1 MSGAPIVRTSSRAP
15 HGHARCSRGRPGPEM
30 NGGGTM
36 RFARK
41 SSPVVPA
48 GRELPSSGSI
58 TTLNESGIRSSP
70 RRDVLRDTDAIA
82 VRCVRFVDSCK
93 IRDVRN
99 TEGKNKCYISN
110 LCRKCI
116 YSEQRPVLKHRSTF
130 VSCAMLHATVLKCD
144 NFVSVLNQAP
154 LHLNK
159 NFNNSCYNSLP
170 GIHVQ

>member
-1 MSGAPIVRTSSRAP
+1 
-15 HGHARCSRGRPGPEM
+15 
-30 NGGGTM
+30 M

>member
-1 MSGAPIVRTSSRAP
+1 
-15 HGHARCSRGRPGPEM
+15 
-30 NGGGTM
+30 M

-99 TEGKNKCYISN
+99 TQRGKINAIFQICVENAFTASN
-110 LCRKCI
+110 GQ
-116 YSEQRPVLKHRSTF
+116 Y
-130 VSCAMLHATVLKCD
+130 
-144 NFVSVLNQAP
+144 
-154 LHLNK
+154 
-159 NFNNSCYNSLP
+159 
-170 GIHVQ
+170 